1 MNYGT
6 PLRQTH
12 PAEVERF
19 IVDKVR
25 ADIGKELLP
34 HVALKPSLQVDREAG
49 DISGDMTAGYGAVE
63 IKVGERAIFLP
74 FLIQNRELM
83 PFEVIRMGSQE
94 VGYAPER
101 LRSIIIN
108 LREIGREGESEGDL
122 VPRDE
127 VTSGNGFL
135 GTIMNIRDEENM
147 KNMNALDYTQDG
159 FGLMEQARLMQRTA
173 EADPFDVL
181 EKVAHIVDAATFI
194 PATAVEAYLDTVEK
208 EASVLDIAP
217 LEKTAAFEQLKA
229 ERIAEAIDGTHL
241 VDFRQHRSGN
251 NVFIPLFHEDQ
262 AGGTFEKVR
271 GRVYHKVVSFNG
283 EPVKVD
289 GIVLGPGARFKL
301 AVDRK
306 TKVMT
311 YRDDAP
317 DDFEPRLARAP
328 KLVEGGVYTYEVDE
342 STVVSPFA
350 VQHIVPLESYD
361 RSDREMEPLCKKHI
375 KAAYRVE
382 PFASHGHWST
392 SCQGAVVTPT
402 VSAPVRLTID
412 EAIAHFAK
420 TTGDPDEQW
429 AVNVVLRGFNNA
441 VVLLPEALEL
451 IPLTQFLEGTYDK
464 DDLVPEQ
471 AFAKTAAYNKHNTL
485 TLKSQGYQKPKKF
498 TVEWSV
504 VETVGN
510 GASRAERVQ
519 RQFERDLPY
528 EQALNLILTFGFTH
542 NQAQQLFRTVKR
554 SDRQATMPLPD
565 PKKARELSR
574 DKAGRREKAKRRQ
587 HLLSRTVNNQT
598 FGNDLSNVLS
608 FGIAAALE
616 SAGVGDMSA
625 DLDAFM
631 KKSEA
636 FAAGLEKRA
645 TTLRG
650 ERWMELAI
658 LANIKHRLDKVA
670 CAAGRGDLV
679 EGADGLFRE
688 ASVLVPTIEKLAR
701 DLVPYARL
709 QTSLPAS
716 ARVDPRFLKEAQAM
730 LDVLYGYATL
740 EKTAGVKDFF
750 VR

>member
-34 HVALKPSLQVDREAG
+34 HVTLRPSLQVDREAG
-49 DISGDMTAGYGAVE
+49 DISGDMSAGYGAVE
-63 IKVGERAIFLP
+63 IQVGERSLYLP
-74 FLIQNRELM
+74 FLVQNRELM
-83 PFEVIRMGSQE
+83 PFEVIRMGAQE

-101 LRSIIIN
+101 LRAVIVN
-108 LREIGREGESEGDL
+108 LREIGREGDTDGEL

-181 EKVAHIVDAATFI
+181 EKVAAIVDAATVI
-194 PATAVEAYLDTVEK
+194 PRDAVEAYLDVVEK

-229 ERIAEAIDGTHL
+229 ERIAKAIDGTRL
-241 VDFRQHRSGN
+241 VDFRKHRSGN
-251 NVFIPLFHEDQ
+251 NVYIPLFHEDG
-262 AGGTFEKVR
+262 AGGTFEKVP
-271 GRVYHKVVSFNG
+271 GRVYHKVASFDG
-283 EPVKVD
+283 EPIKVD
-289 GIVLGPGARFKL
+289 GIVLGPSARFKL
-301 AVDRK
+301 AVDFK

-311 YRDDAP
+311 YRDEAP
-317 DDFEPRLARAP
+317 ESFEPRIARAP
-328 KLVEGGVYTYEVDE
+328 KLIVGGVYTYELDE
-342 STVVSPFA
+342 STVVSPFG
-350 VQHIVPLESYD
+350 VSYEVPLESYD
-361 RSDREMEPLCKKHI
+361 ASDREKEPLCKRLI
-375 KAAYRVE
+375 KAAYRIE
-382 PFASHGHWST
+382 PYAYRGNWAT
-392 SCQGAVVTPT
+392 KCTGAIVTPT
-402 VSAPVRLTID
+402 VKVPTRLST
-412 EAIAHFAK
+412 EAARHHFAGH
-420 TTGDPDEQW
+420 TGDPDEQW
-429 AVNVVLRGFNNA
+429 AVNVVLRGFNETI
-441 VVLLPEALEL
+441 VLLPEMFEL
-451 IPLTQFLEGTYDK
+451 IVLSQFLEGTYDK
-464 DDLVPEQ
+464 DDLLPEKM
-471 AFAKTAAYNKHNTL
+471 FAKTAAYNKHNIL
-485 TLKSQGYQKPKKF
+485 TLKAQGYEKPKKF

-504 VETVGN
+504 VETTGT
-510 GASRAERVQ
+510 GPSRAERVQ
-519 RQFERDLPY
+519 KQVERDLPY

-542 NQAQQLFRTVKR
+542 NQAHQLFGIVKR
-554 SDRQATMPLPD
+554 TNRQATMPLPD

-598 FGNDLSNVLS
+598 FGNDLSNILS

-616 SAGVGDMSA
+616 SAGLGDKSA

-645 TTLRG
+645 TSLRG
-650 ERWMELAI
+650 ERWMELAV

-670 CAAGRGDLV
+670 CAAGRGDLID
-679 EGADGLFRE
+679 GADGLFRE

-701 DLVPYARL
+701 ELVPYARL
-709 QTSLPAS
+709 QASLPKTS
-716 ARVDPRFLKEAQAM
+716 QLDPALLKEAQAM

-740 EKTAGVKDFF
+740 DKTAGVPDFF
-750 VR
+750 GA